1 MKIMVSKKVKHLALL
16 FICLFISG
24 LILLN
29 VMGYFLDLEY
39 VSVIAAMEEI
49 NKYEV
54 RSRLLMQAMEEVGV
68 CTPEKAAEVWAKGL
82 ITRNAAMQYSVMSE
96 KLKEE
101 YEKQLEENFPNWVTG
116 VSSPWVEN
124 YEIVKTESTDKN
136 TYIFHLRI
144 FTKTS
149 TGPAGE
155 YKAILTVEYGN
166 GFWRITKISADKEL
180 SVYTGFDPEDR

>member
-1 MKIMVSKKVKHLALL
+1 MKIMVSKKVKHLSLL

-49 NKYEV
+49 NKYEI
-54 RSRLLMQAMEEVGV
+54 RSRFLMQ
-68 CTPEKAAEVWAKGL
+68 EKAVEVWAKGL
-82 ITRNAAMQYSVMSE
+82 ITRNAAMQYSVMSG

-101 YEKQLEENFPNWVTG
+101 YEKQLDENFPNWVTG

-124 YEIVKTESTDKN
+124 YEITKTERTDEN

-149 TGPAGE
+149 AGPAGE
-155 YKAILTVEYGN
+155 YKATLTVGYEN

-180 SVYTGFDPEDR
+180 SVYTGFDPEN